1 MNRIFKLN
9 ILYYLSF
16 ILISL
21 SRIIIG
27 KSITENT
34 LYPLLILIGS
44 YLIAF
49 IYYKL
54 IKKENY
60 FNVINTTLPVL
71 NLSCY
76 YFTNNVIISLVLIAI
91 LSILYKFI
99 KINYI
104 CIFYLLYLYICNKL
118 NLDITLKDNVLF
130 LIGSYVLLMTNE
142 YYKREIALFTVNSY
156 VLTALILYISNIGN
170 INNLTNI
177 FFRSGIVYI
186 AVIIISNNEYSPLTF
201 IGKVIYSFIIGIS
214 SCLIFSLT
222 SYYYIEFII
231 ILVINIILLIKNKDF
246 TT

>member
-104 CIFYLLYLYICNKL
+104 CVFYLLYLYICNKL
-118 NLDITLKDNVLF
+118 NLKRDNGNKMGFVAISRILDDNGYTI
-130 LIGSYVLLMTNE
+130 LH
-142 YYKREIALFTVNSY
+142 RERKKNKSDA
-156 VLTALILYISNIGN
+156 
-170 INNLTNI
+170 
-177 FFRSGIVYI
+177 RRRKC
-186 AVIIISNNEYSPLTF
+186 IIIS
-201 IGKVIYSFIIGIS
+201 
-214 SCLIFSLT
+214 
-222 SYYYIEFII
+222 
-231 ILVINIILLIKNKDF
+231 KD
-246 TT
+246 